1 MRVCSKRLNR
11 LLHPTSV
18 HSLILIH
25 FFLHVGLCLTLHLG
39 MENFRLFQSIL
50 QSSVEPDQ
58 DSWNYVCVNLPRP
71 QQANSSGFIKH
82 VSISATETKQ
92 HIVLRYERS
101 PNNRITRTE
110 PLDKLLL
117 LSFADLRLRW
127 PGLEP
132 SDPSRPA
139 TTKEHGDYITRIL
152 IGGIKLN
159 NVQYNF
165 FGHSNSQLKSRSCFM
180 YAASKAEIASKIE
193 AMGNFTQLKSV
204 AKKAKRIGLLFSS
217 ADIALVLSPE
227 RCEDIDDIERDS
239 HVFTDGCGLIAL
251 QLARQLAQR
260 RNIVFRDKRYLPS
273 VFQIRYRGYKGVLTV
288 DNTLQGQVQVQFR
301 NSMRKFKDASDHS
314 FAVVDYSKVRHIASA
329 MQLLTSYSRMLL
341 EISTMKLLCSY
352 IPWALEQMFS

>member
-1 MRVCSKRLNR
+1 MD
-11 LLHPTSV
+11 
-18 HSLILIH
+18 
-25 FFLHVGLCLTLHLG
+25 
-39 MENFRLFQSIL
+39 NFKSFQSIL

-58 DSWNYVCVNLPRP
+58 DSWSYVCPNLPRP
-71 QQANSSGFIKH
+71 QQTNSSGFIKH
-82 VSISATETKQ
+82 VSISTTETKQ
-92 HIVLRYERS
+92 HILLRYERS

-180 YAASKAEIASKIE
+180 YAASKSEIASKIE

-217 ADIALVLSPE
+217 ADIALVLHPE
-227 RCEDIDDIERDS
+227 RCEDIEDIERDS
-239 HVFTDGCGLIAL
+239 YVFTDGCGLIAL
-251 QLARQLAQR
+251 QLAKQLAQR

-301 NSMRKFKDASDHS
+301 NSMRKFKDASDYS
-314 FAVVDYSKVRHIASA
+314 FAVVDYSKVRFPVSA
-329 MQLLTSYSRMLL
+329 VQYLTSYSHMRLGIL
-341 EISTMKLLCSY
+341 TTKLLCFY
-352 IPWALEQMFS
+352 ILWVLEKTFF